1 VARLDPVG
9 VAISHTMPDSLEQS
23 VAWARRRADLPQLWW
38 GGAATALVP
47 DLPAR
52 LPVTILPGP
61 VDQGARMIDRALRTA
76 SGRVRPNAGV
86 RR

>member
-1 VARLDPVG
+1 VG
-9 VAISHTMPDSLEQS
+9 AISHTMPDSLEQS

-61 VDQGARMIDRALRTA
+61 VDQGARVIDRALRTA